1 MKLKSLVL
9 ASSMLLVAV
18 PGISSAENTF
28 SGNVA
33 LTTDYVWRGISQTDE
48 DPAIQGGFDWE
59 HSSGFSA
66 GVWASN
72 VDFDSDASM
81 ELDLYASFS
90 KEFNGV
96 ALSVGFIHYDYPS
109 ESNLDFNEIN
119 FGIGYGA
126 FSAMVSYTDEFGD
139 GGEEAIYYELGADF
153 DLPVGGLALGLH
165 AGYYDI
171 DSSDGES
178 YTDWKIALSK
188 EAGGF
193 NFELAYTDTDLSKTE
208 CGGNTCDGRAIF
220 TVSKSF

>member
-1 MKLKSLVL
+1 MKFKSMVL
-9 ASSMLLVAV
+9 AVCAMLIAV
-18 PGISSAENTF
+18 PSIVSAEH
-28 SGNVA
+28 SLSANVA

-66 GVWASN
+66 GVWGSN
-72 VDFDSDASM
+72 VDFGDDASM
-81 ELDLYASFS
+81 ELDLYAGFS

-96 ALSVGFIHYDYPS
+96 ALSIGFIHYNYPD
-109 ESNLDFNEIN
+109 ESDLNFNEIN
-119 FGIGYGA
+119 FGIGYGPV
-126 FSAMVSYTDEFGD
+126 SAMVSYTDEFGE
-139 GGEEAIYYELGADF
+139 GAEEAIYYELGADF

-178 YTDWKIALSK
+178 YADVKIALSK
-188 EAGGF
+188 EVQGF
-193 NFELAYTDTDLSKTE
+193 GFELAYTDTDLSKTK
-208 CGGNTCDGRAIF
+208 CGGDTCGGRAIF

>member
-9 ASSMLLVAV
+9 AACVMLIAV
-18 PGISSAENTF
+18 PGIASAEHSF
-28 SGNVA
+28 SANVA

-72 VDFDSDASM
+72 VDFDSDANT
-81 ELDLYASFS
+81 EVDLYAGFS

-96 ALSVGFIHYDYPS
+96 SLSVGFIHYDYPS
-109 ESNLDFNEIN
+109 ESDLDFNEVN
-119 FGIGYGA
+119 FGIGYGPV
-126 FSAMVSYTDEFGD
+126 SAMVSYTDEFGE
-139 GGEEAIYYELGADF
+139 GAEEAIYYELGADF
-153 DLPVGGLALGLH
+153 DLPFGGLALGLH

-188 EAGGF
+188 EVYGF
-193 NFELAYTDTDLSKTE
+193 GLELAYTDTDLSKTE
-208 CGGNTCDGRAIF
+208 CGGDTCDGRAIF